1 MQACFRKVRR
11 ALFIRAIFFLV
22 TASIN
27 VSLLP
32 AYSTTSCPS
41 STTDFFG
48 ISLEK
53 NSFKSNSYFIR
64 QSTTIGWTKRLLVI
78 AKVRTQRT
86 CALYCNSTLT
96 FRTLLKLIFDIE
108 LNPGPNGSFNCSVKA
123 NTRNINNVK
132 IAHLNVRS
140 LKSRDHFLL
149 VKDTILSNK
158 FDVFTISESWL
169 DVSVSDLEIEV
180 PGYNI
185 YRVDRSN
192 KTGGGI
198 CAYVL
203 NTYCTELMG
212 DISDISTTGF
222 HQLWLKIQ
230 VRNLKSIIICTV
242 YRPLDTPLT
251 CWENDLTTT
260 LIYALSLDKPVYIM
274 GDLNCNLLSTECRE
288 LKSLTS
294 FYESFNLSQLIAAP
308 TRVTESSWSLL
319 DVILASQTKQVVKA
333 GVMDSSISDHDMVFA
348 ILHLKVSQPKTIYY

>member
-1 MQACFRKVRR
+1 M
-11 ALFIRAIFFLV
+11 
-22 TASIN
+22 
-27 VSLLP
+27 
-32 AYSTTSCPS
+32 
-41 STTDFFG
+41 
-48 ISLEK
+48 
-53 NSFKSNSYFIR
+53 
-64 QSTTIGWTKRLLVI
+64 
-78 AKVRTQRT
+78 
-86 CALYCNSTLT
+86 
-96 FRTLLKLIFDIE
+96 
-108 LNPGPNGSFNCSVKA
+108 
-123 NTRNINNVK
+123 
-132 IAHLNVRS
+132 
-140 LKSRDHFLL
+140 
-149 VKDTILSNK
+149 
-158 FDVFTISESWL
+158 
-169 DVSVSDLEIEV
+169 

-230 VRNLKSIIICTV
+230 VRNLKSIIICTG
-242 YRPLDTPLT
+242 YRPPDTPLT

-260 LIYALSLDKPVYIM
+260 LIYALSLDKPLYIM

-348 ILHLKVSQPKTIYY
+348 ILHLKVS

>member
-1 MQACFRKVRR
+1 MVRKRLQACFRKVKR

-32 AYSTTSCPS
+32 VHSTTSCPS

-64 QSTTIGWTKRLLVI
+64 QSTTIWRTKGLLVI
-78 AKVRTQRT
+78 AKVRRTQRA

-96 FRTLLKLIFDIE
+96 FRPLLKLIFDIE
-108 LNPGPNGSFNCSVKA
+108 LNPGPNGSFNCSVKE

-140 LKSRDHFLL
+140 LKCRDHFLL
-149 VKDTILSNK
+149 VKETILSNK
-158 FDVFTISESWL
+158 FDVFTISGSWL
-169 DVSVSDLEIEV
+169 DASVSDLEIEV

-230 VRNLKSIIICTV
+230 VRNLKSIIICTG
-242 YRPLDTPLT
+242 YRPPDTPLT

-294 FYESFNLSQLIAAP
+294 FYELFNLSQ
-308 TRVTESSWSLL
+308 
-319 DVILASQTKQVVKA
+319 
-333 GVMDSSISDHDMVFA
+333 
-348 ILHLKVSQPKTIYY
+348 